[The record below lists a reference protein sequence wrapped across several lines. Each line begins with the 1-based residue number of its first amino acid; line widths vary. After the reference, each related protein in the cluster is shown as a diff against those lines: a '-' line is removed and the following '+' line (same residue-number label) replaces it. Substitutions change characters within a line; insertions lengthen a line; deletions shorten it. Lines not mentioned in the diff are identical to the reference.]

1 MNTAG
6 KNQST
11 TAKARGGSRGA
22 RPSSEALLE
31 AALDSMLRMGEKG
44 KTRARAYFIEGR
56 EILDIAQKEGVSL
69 EAVSNVVRRVRLKM
83 QALEGGDASDKPERI
98 VLPLVQ
104 VGEEDLELAMQSMPR
119 MEDKTKERV
128 RQYFLHGQSA
138 ASVAARDGVRV
149 ENVLKTLQHVRA
161 ALTGDNLNWREASFT
176 LSLPISLGM
185 QLQVL
190 SDNLSK
196 LKSKKGVP
204 ALIEPILRQV
214 TKANVSLK

>member
-1 MNTAG
+1 MNTVG

-22 RPSSEALLE
+22 RPSSEVLLE

-56 EILDIAQKEGVSL
+56 EILDIAQREGVSL

-98 VLPLVQ
+98 ILPLVQ

-214 TKANVSLK
+214 TKANGSLK